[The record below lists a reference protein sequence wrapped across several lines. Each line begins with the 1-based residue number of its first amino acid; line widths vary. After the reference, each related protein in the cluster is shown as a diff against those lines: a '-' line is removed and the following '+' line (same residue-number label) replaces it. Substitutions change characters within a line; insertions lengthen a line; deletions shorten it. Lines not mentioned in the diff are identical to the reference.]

1 MHDAKTH
8 LSRLVEEVAASGESI
23 ILAKAGKPIA
33 EIIPCRA
40 RKKPEFGFAA
50 KQLGTLYSHDP
61 FDRALLAQALS
72 RHLPFVTA
80 DEKIIELGLPLV
92 IDART

>member
-8 LSRLVEEVAASGESI
+8 LSRLGEEVAASGESI

-50 KQLGTLYSHDP
+50 KQLGTL
-61 FDRALLAQALS
+61 
-72 RHLPFVTA
+72 
-80 DEKIIELGLPLV
+80 
-92 IDART
+92 

>member
-33 EIIPCRA
+33 EIIPYRA

-50 KQLGTLYSHDP
+50 KQLGTIDLEE
-61 FDRALLAQALS
+61 FDRL
-72 RHLPFVTA
+72 
-80 DEKIIELGLPLV
+80 DEEIRAMFDPDWFAFQSK
-92 IDART
+92 